1 MTNIPTEINLLIPVV
16 LITLNQGLKQYFG
29 MPSKWAI
36 AINWLGG
43 IVLNVVFLY
52 PFTSPQTALLAV
64 LTGFLLGSSAG
75 GLYDGAK
82 PITQTIRNAIK

>member
-1 MTNIPTEINLLIPVV
+1 MIPTDFNLLIPIF
-16 LITLNQGLKQYFG
+16 LITLNQGLKQYFN

-36 AINWLGG
+36 AINWIGG
-43 IVLNVVFLY
+43 SLLNVVFLF
-52 PFTSPQTALLAV
+52 PFVDGKAFLLAL

-82 PITQTIRNAIK
+82 PITKAVQKALE